1 MKKLMMVGLLLTAAI
16 ALQAQMKVAPKIE
29 KGAVKTYVGQSTV
42 SIPAQGDVKVSD
54 ETKYTVVDATADG
67 YVIDLETVNVQAEC
81 DANNIAGKLLVA
93 AQETMKGI
101 VFRIGL
107 DKDGKIQKLLNSDE
121 VQPKLTKAMESIVD
135 QLMKD
140 IPQLSAAVSKD
151 DLMKQV
157 VESITPETLLQNFQE
172 ASSPFALNGKTIMT
186 GGQEEY
192 VSKDGMKMKRMYFVQ
207 GKNIVANS
215 TLNMTKDEMKEMII
229 KQVEK
234 SAPEQAAM
242 VKENIDQIMSS
253 GMLKMDMKE
262 TATYELQ
269 DDGWVK
275 SIKGES
281 TTESM
286 GQKIVKTSTITLK

>member
-135 QLMKD
+135 QLLKD
-140 IPQLSAAVSKD
+140 VPQLGSMVSKD

-286 GQKIVKTSTITLK
+286 GQKIVKTSTVTLK

>member
-1 MKKLMMVGLLLTAAI
+1 MKKLLMVGLLLTAAI
-16 ALQAQMKVAPKIE
+16 ALQAQMKVAPKMQ

-42 SIPAQGDVKVSD
+42 SIPMQGDVKVSD
-54 ETKYTVVDATADG
+54 ETKYTVVDATVDG

-135 QLMKD
+135 QLLKD
-140 IPQLSAAVSKD
+140 IPQLGSMVSKD
-151 DLMKQV
+151 DLMKQI
-157 VESITPETLLQNFQE
+157 VESITPDALLETFQE
-172 ASSPFALNGKTIMT
+172 ATSPFSLNGKTIIT
-186 GGQEEY
+186 GAQEEY

-234 SAPEQAAM
+234 L
-242 VKENIDQIMSS
+242 N
-253 GMLKMDMKE
+253 
-262 TATYELQ
+262 
-269 DDGWVK
+269 
-275 SIKGES
+275 
-281 TTESM
+281 
-286 GQKIVKTSTITLK
+286 

>member
-67 YVIDLETVNVQAEC
+67 YIIDLETVNVQAEC

-135 QLMKD
+135 QLLKD
-140 IPQLSAAVSKD
+140 VPQLGSMVSKD

-157 VESITPETLLQNFQE
+157 VESITPESLLQNFQE

>member
-1 MKKLMMVGLLLTAAI
+1 MKKLLMVGLLLTAAI
-16 ALQAQMKVAPKIE
+16 ALQAQMKVAPKMQ

-42 SIPAQGDVKVSD
+42 SIPMQGDVKVSD
-54 ETKYTVVDATADG
+54 ETKYTVVDATVDG

-121 VQPKLTKAMESIVD
+121 VQPKLTKGLESIVD
-135 QLMKD
+135 QLLKD
-140 IPQLSAAVSKD
+140 VPQLSAAVSKD
-151 DLMKQV
+151 DLMKQI
-157 VESITPETLLQNFQE
+157 VESITPDALLETFQE
-172 ASSPFALNGKTIMT
+172 ATSPFSLNGKTIIT
-186 GGQEEY
+186 GAQEEY

-234 SAPEQAAM
+234 SAPDQAAM

-286 GQKIVKTSTITLK
+286 GQKIVQKSTVTLK

>member
-67 YVIDLETVNVQAEC
+67 YIIDLETVNVQAEC

-135 QLMKD
+135 QLLKD
-140 IPQLSAAVSKD
+140 VPQLGSMVSKD

-229 KQVEK
+229 
-234 SAPEQAAM
+234 
-242 VKENIDQIMSS
+242 
-253 GMLKMDMKE
+253 
-262 TATYELQ
+262 
-269 DDGWVK
+269 
-275 SIKGES
+275 
-281 TTESM
+281 
-286 GQKIVKTSTITLK
+286 

>member
-1 MKKLMMVGLLLTAAI
+1 MKKLLMVGLLLTAAI
-16 ALQAQMKVAPKIE
+16 ALQAQMKVAPKMQ

-42 SIPAQGDVKVSD
+42 SIPVQGDVKVND

-81 DANNIAGKLLVA
+81 DANNIAGKLVAA
-93 AQETMKGI
+93 AQEAMKGI
-101 VFRIGL
+101 VFRIAV
-107 DKDGKIQKLLNSDE
+107 DKDCKIQKVLNSDE
-121 VQPKLTKAMESIVD
+121 VQPKLTKGLESIVD
-135 QLMKD
+135 QLLKD
-140 IPQLSAAVSKD
+140 IPQLSSAVSKE

-157 VESITPETLLQNFQE
+157 VEAFTPESLLETFQE
-172 ASSPFALNGKTIMT
+172 ATSPFSLNGKTIMT
-186 GGQEEY
+186 GAQEEY

-234 SAPEQAAM
+234 SAPQQAAM
-242 VKENIDQIMSS
+242 VKENIDQLMSS

-262 TATYELQ
+262 TATYEFQ

>member
-67 YVIDLETVNVQAEC
+67 YIIDLETVNVQAEC

-135 QLMKD
+135 QLLKD
-140 IPQLSAAVSKD
+140 IPQLGSMVSKD

-215 TLNMTKDEMKEMII
+215 TLNMTKDEMKEMLI
-229 KQVEK
+229 QMVEK
-234 SAPEQAAM
+234 SAPDQAAM

-262 TATYELQ
+262 TVTYELQ

-281 TTESM
+281 TTETM
-286 GQKIVKTSTITLK
+286 GQKVVTVSTITLK

>member
-81 DANNIAGKLLVA
+81 DASNIAGKLLVA

-135 QLMKD
+135 QLLKD
-140 IPQLSAAVSKD
+140 VPQLGSMVSKD

-157 VESITPETLLQNFQE
+157 VESITPESLLQNFQE

>member
-1 MKKLMMVGLLLTAAI
+1 MKKLLMVGLLLTAAI
-16 ALQAQMKVAPKIE
+16 ALQAQMKVAPKME

-42 SIPAQGDVKVSD
+42 TMPMQGDVKVSD
-54 ETKYTVVDATADG
+54 ETKYTVVDATVDG

-121 VQPKLTKAMESIVD
+121 VQPKLTKGLESIVD
-135 QLMKD
+135 QLLKD

-151 DLMKQV
+151 DLMKQI
-157 VESITPETLLQNFQE
+157 VESITPDALLETFQE
-172 ASSPFALNGKTIMT
+172 ATSPFSLNGKTIIT
-186 GGQEEY
+186 GAQEEY

-234 SAPEQAAM
+234 SAPDQAAM

-286 GQKIVKTSTITLK
+286 GQKIVKTSTVTLK

>member
-1 MKKLMMVGLLLTAAI
+1 MKKLLMVGLLLTAAI
-16 ALQAQMKVAPKIE
+16 ALQAQMKVAPKMQ

-42 SIPAQGDVKVSD
+42 SIPMQGDVKVSD
-54 ETKYTVVDATADG
+54 ETKYTVVDATVDG

-121 VQPKLTKAMESIVD
+121 VQPKLTKGLESIVD

-151 DLMKQV
+151 DLMKQI
-157 VESITPETLLQNFQE
+157 VESITPDALLETFQE
-172 ASSPFALNGKTIMT
+172 ATSPFSLNGKTIIT
-186 GGQEEY
+186 GAQEEY

-234 SAPEQAAM
+234 SAPDQAAM

-286 GQKIVKTSTITLK
+286 GQKIVKTSTVTLK

>member
-67 YVIDLETVNVQAEC
+67 YIIDLETVNVQAEC

-135 QLMKD
+135 QLLKD
-140 IPQLSAAVSKD
+140 IPQLGSMVSKD

-234 SAPEQAAM
+234 SAPQQAAM
-242 VKENIDQIMSS
+242 VKENIDQLMSS

>member
-135 QLMKD
+135 QLLKD

>member
-1 MKKLMMVGLLLTAAI
+1 MKKLLMVGLLLTAAI
-16 ALQAQMKVAPKIE
+16 ALQAQMKVAPKMQ

-42 SIPAQGDVKVSD
+42 SIPMQGDVKVSD
-54 ETKYTVVDATADG
+54 ETKYTVVDATVDG
-67 YVIDLETVNVQAEC
+67 YVIDLETINVQAEC

-121 VQPKLTKAMESIVD
+121 VQPKLTKGLESIVD
-135 QLMKD
+135 QLLKD

-151 DLMKQV
+151 DLMKQI
-157 VESITPETLLQNFQE
+157 VESITPDALLETFQE
-172 ASSPFALNGKTIMT
+172 ATSPFSLNGKTIIT
-186 GGQEEY
+186 GAQEEY

-234 SAPEQAAM
+234 SAPDQAAM

-286 GQKIVKTSTITLK
+286 GQKIVKTSTVTLK

>member
-135 QLMKD
+135 QLLKD
-140 IPQLSAAVSKD
+140 IPQLGSMVSKD

-215 TLNMTKDEMKEMII
+215 TLNMTKDEMKEMLI
-229 KQVEK
+229 KMVEK
-234 SAPEQAAM
+234 SAPDQAAM

-262 TATYELQ
+262 TVTYELQ

-281 TTESM
+281 TTETM
-286 GQKIVKTSTITLK
+286 GQKVVTVSTITLK

>member
-1 MKKLMMVGLLLTAAI
+1 MKKLLMVGLLLTAAI
-16 ALQAQMKVAPKIE
+16 ALQAQMKVAPKMQ

-42 SIPAQGDVKVSD
+42 SIPMQGDVKVSD
-54 ETKYTVVDATADG
+54 ETKYTVVDATVDG

-121 VQPKLTKAMESIVD
+121 VQPKLTKGLESIVD
-135 QLMKD
+135 QLLKD

-151 DLMKQV
+151 DLMKQI
-157 VESITPETLLQNFQE
+157 VESITPDALLETFQE
-172 ASSPFALNGKTIMT
+172 ATSPFSLNGKTIIT
-186 GGQEEY
+186 GAQEEY

-234 SAPEQAAM
+234 SAPDQAAM

-286 GQKIVKTSTITLK
+286 GQKIVKTSTVTLK

>member
-1 MKKLMMVGLLLTAAI
+1 MKKLLMVGLLLTAAI
-16 ALQAQMKVAPKIE
+16 ALQAQMKVAPKMQ

-42 SIPAQGDVKVSD
+42 SIPMQGDVKVSD

-121 VQPKLTKAMESIVD
+121 VQPKLTKGLESIVD
-135 QLMKD
+135 RLLKD

-151 DLMKQV
+151 DLMKQI
-157 VESITPETLLQNFQE
+157 VESITPDALLETFQE
-172 ASSPFALNGKTIMT
+172 ATSPFSLNGKTIIT
-186 GGQEEY
+186 GAQEEY

-234 SAPEQAAM
+234 SAPDQAAM

-286 GQKIVKTSTITLK
+286 GQKIVKTSTVTLK

>member
-16 ALQAQMKVAPKIE
+16 ALQAQMKVAPKMQ

-135 QLMKD
+135 QLLKD
-140 IPQLSAAVSKD
+140 IPQLGSMVSKD

>member
-1 MKKLMMVGLLLTAAI
+1 MKKLLMVGLLLTAAI
-16 ALQAQMKVAPKIE
+16 ALQAQMKVAPKME

-42 SIPAQGDVKVSD
+42 TMPMQGDVKVNY
-54 ETKYTVVDATADG
+54 ETKYTIVDATADG
-67 YVIDLETVNVQAEC
+67 YVVDLVTDNVQTEC
-81 DANNIAGKLLVA
+81 DANNIAGKLVAA
-93 AQETMKGI
+93 AQEATKGI

-107 DKDGKIQKLLNSDE
+107 DKEGKIQKVLNSDE
-121 VQPKLTKAMESIVD
+121 VQPKLTKGLESIVD

-151 DLMKQV
+151 NLMKQV
-157 VESITPETLLQNFQE
+157 VETFTPESLLKSFQE
-172 ASSPFALNGKTIMT
+172 STSPFTLNGKTITT
-186 GGQEEY
+186 GAQEEY

-215 TLNMTKDEMKEMII
+215 TLNMTKDEMKEMLI
-229 KQVEK
+229 QMVEK
-234 SAPEQAAM
+234 SAPDQAAM

-262 TATYELQ
+262 TVTYELQ

-281 TTESM
+281 TTETM
-286 GQKIVKTSTITLK
+286 GQKVVTVSTITLK

>member
-16 ALQAQMKVAPKIE
+16 ALQAQMKVAPKMQ

-42 SIPAQGDVKVSD
+42 SIPMQGDVKVSD
-54 ETKYTVVDATADG
+54 ETKYTVVDATVDG

-121 VQPKLTKAMESIVD
+121 VQPKLTKGLESIVD
-135 QLMKD
+135 QLLKD

-151 DLMKQV
+151 DLMKQI
-157 VESITPETLLQNFQE
+157 VESITPDALLETFQE
-172 ASSPFALNGKTIMT
+172 ATSPFSLNGKTIIT
-186 GGQEEY
+186 GAQEEY

-234 SAPEQAAM
+234 SAPDQAAM

-286 GQKIVKTSTITLK
+286 GQKIVKTSTVTLK

>member
-16 ALQAQMKVAPKIE
+16 ALQAQMKVAPKMQ

-42 SIPAQGDVKVSD
+42 SIPMQGDVKVSD
-54 ETKYTVVDATADG
+54 ETKYTVVDATVDG

-121 VQPKLTKAMESIVD
+121 VQPKLTKGLESIVD
-135 QLMKD
+135 QLLKD
-140 IPQLSAAVSKD
+140 IPQLSAEVSKD
-151 DLMKQV
+151 DLMKQI
-157 VESITPETLLQNFQE
+157 VESITPDALLETFQE
-172 ASSPFALNGKTIMT
+172 ATSPFSLNGKTIIT
-186 GGQEEY
+186 GAQEEY

-234 SAPEQAAM
+234 SAPDQAAM

-286 GQKIVKTSTITLK
+286 GQKIVKTSTVTLK

>member
-1 MKKLMMVGLLLTAAI
+1 MKKLLMVGLLLTAAI
-16 ALQAQMKVAPKIE
+16 ALQAQMKVAPKMQ

-42 SIPAQGDVKVSD
+42 TMPMQGDVKVND

-67 YVIDLETVNVQAEC
+67 YVIDLETVNVQTEC
-81 DANNIAGKLLVA
+81 DANNIAGKLVAA
-93 AQETMKGI
+93 AQEAMKGI
-101 VFRIGL
+101 VFRIAV
-107 DKDGKIQKLLNSDE
+107 DKDCKIQKVLNSDE
-121 VQPKLTKAMESIVD
+121 VQPKLTKGLESIVD
-135 QLMKD
+135 QLLKD
-140 IPQLSAAVSKD
+140 IPQLSSAVSKE

-157 VESITPETLLQNFQE
+157 VEAFTPESLLETFQE
-172 ASSPFALNGKTIMT
+172 ATSPFSLNGKTIMT
-186 GGQEEY
+186 GAQEEY

-234 SAPEQAAM
+234 SAPQQAAM
-242 VKENIDQIMSS
+242 VKENIDQLMSS

-262 TATYELQ
+262 TATYEFQ

>member
-67 YVIDLETVNVQAEC
+67 YIIDLETVNVQAEC
-81 DANNIAGKLLVA
+81 DASNIAGKLLVA

-135 QLMKD
+135 QLLKD
-140 IPQLSAAVSKD
+140 IPQLGSMVSKD

-281 TTESM
+281 TTETM
-286 GQKIVKTSTITLK
+286 GQKIVTTSTVTLK

>member
-135 QLMKD
+135 QLLKD
-140 IPQLSAAVSKD
+140 IPQLGSMVSKD

>member
-135 QLMKD
+135 QLLKD
-140 IPQLSAAVSKD
+140 VPQLGSMVSKD

-157 VESITPETLLQNFQE
+157 VESITPESLLQNFQE

-215 TLNMTKDEMKEMII
+215 TLNMTKDEMKEMLI
-229 KQVEK
+229 QMVEK
-234 SAPEQAAM
+234 SAPDQAAM

-262 TATYELQ
+262 TVTYELQ

-281 TTESM
+281 TTETM
-286 GQKIVKTSTITLK
+286 GQKVVTVSTITLK

>member
-1 MKKLMMVGLLLTAAI
+1 MKKLLMVGLLLTAAI
-16 ALQAQMKVAPKIE
+16 ALQAQMKVAPKMQ

-54 ETKYTVVDATADG
+54 ETKYTVVDATVDG

-121 VQPKLTKAMESIVD
+121 VQPKLTKGLESIVD
-135 QLMKD
+135 QLLKD

-151 DLMKQV
+151 DLMKQI
-157 VESITPETLLQNFQE
+157 VESITPDALLETFQE
-172 ASSPFALNGKTIMT
+172 ATSPFSLNGKTIIT
-186 GGQEEY
+186 GAQEEY

-234 SAPEQAAM
+234 SAPDQAAM

-286 GQKIVKTSTITLK
+286 GQKIVKTSTVTLK

>member
-1 MKKLMMVGLLLTAAI
+1 MKKLLMVGLLLTAAI
-16 ALQAQMKVAPKIE
+16 ALQAQMKVAPKMQ

-42 SIPAQGDVKVSD
+42 SIPMQGDVKVSD

-121 VQPKLTKAMESIVD
+121 VQPKLTKGLESIVD
-135 QLMKD
+135 QLLKD

-151 DLMKQV
+151 DLMKQI
-157 VESITPETLLQNFQE
+157 VESITPDALLETFQE
-172 ASSPFALNGKTIMT
+172 ATSPFSLNGKTIIT
-186 GGQEEY
+186 GAQEEY

-234 SAPEQAAM
+234 SAPDQAAM

>member
-1 MKKLMMVGLLLTAAI
+1 MKKLLMVGLLLTAAI
-16 ALQAQMKVAPKIE
+16 ALQAQMKVAPKMQ

-42 SIPAQGDVKVSD
+42 TMPMQGDVKINY
-54 ETKYTVVDATADG
+54 ETKYTIVDATADG
-67 YVIDLETVNVQAEC
+67 YVVDLVTDNVQAEC

-93 AQETMKGI
+93 AQEATKGI

-107 DKDGKIQKLLNSDE
+107 DKEGKIQKVLNSDE
-121 VQPKLTKAMESIVD
+121 VQPKLTKGLESIVD
-135 QLMKD
+135 QFMKD
-140 IPQLSAAVSKD
+140 IPQLSAAVSKE
-151 DLMKQV
+151 DLMKQL
-157 VESITPETLLQNFQE
+157 VETFTPEALLKSFQE
-172 ASSPFALNGKTIMT
+172 NTSPFTLNGKTITT
-186 GGQEEY
+186 GAQEEY

-207 GKNIVANS
+207 GKSIVANS
-215 TLNMTKDEMKEMII
+215 TLNMTKDEIKEMII

-234 SAPEQAAM
+234 SAPQQAAM

-262 TATYELQ
+262 TVTYELQ

-281 TTESM
+281 TTETM
-286 GQKIVKTSTITLK
+286 GQKIVTVSTITLK

>member
-67 YVIDLETVNVQAEC
+67 YIIDLETVNVQAEC

-135 QLMKD
+135 QLLKD
-140 IPQLSAAVSKD
+140 IPQLGSMVSKD

>member
-67 YVIDLETVNVQAEC
+67 YIIDLETVNVQAEC
-81 DANNIAGKLLVA
+81 DASNIAGKLLVA

-135 QLMKD
+135 QLLKD
-140 IPQLSAAVSKD
+140 IPQLGSMVSKD

>member
-1 MKKLMMVGLLLTAAI
+1 MKKLLMVGLLLTAAI
-16 ALQAQMKVAPKIE
+16 ALQAQMKVAPKMQ

-42 SIPAQGDVKVSD
+42 SIPVQGDVKVND

-67 YVIDLETVNVQAEC
+67 YVIDLETVNVQSEC
-81 DANNIAGKLLVA
+81 DANNIAGKLVAA
-93 AQETMKGI
+93 AQEAMKGI
-101 VFRIGL
+101 IFRIAV
-107 DKDGKIQKLLNSDE
+107 DKDCKIQKVLNSDE
-121 VQPKLTKAMESIVD
+121 VQPKLTKGLESIVD
-135 QLMKD
+135 QLLKD
-140 IPQLSAAVSKD
+140 IPQLSSAVSKE

-157 VESITPETLLQNFQE
+157 VEAFTPESLLETFQE
-172 ASSPFALNGKTIMT
+172 ATSPFSLNGKTIMT
-186 GGQEEY
+186 GAQEEY

-234 SAPEQAAM
+234 SAPQQAAM
-242 VKENIDQIMSS
+242 VKENIDQLMSS

-262 TATYELQ
+262 TATYEFQ

>member
-67 YVIDLETVNVQAEC
+67 YIIDLETVNVQAEC
-81 DANNIAGKLLVA
+81 DASNIAGKLLVA

-135 QLMKD
+135 QLLKD
-140 IPQLSAAVSKD
+140 VPQLGSMVSKD

-157 VESITPETLLQNFQE
+157 VESITPESLLQNFQE

-215 TLNMTKDEMKEMII
+215 TLNMTKDEMKEMLI
-229 KQVEK
+229 QMVEK
-234 SAPEQAAM
+234 SAPDQAAM

>member
-1 MKKLMMVGLLLTAAI
+1 MKKLLMVGLLLTAAI
-16 ALQAQMKVAPKIE
+16 ALQAQMKVAPKMQ

-42 SIPAQGDVKVSD
+42 SIPMQGDVKVSD
-54 ETKYTVVDATADG
+54 ETKYTVVDATVDG

-121 VQPKLTKAMESIVD
+121 VQPKLTKGLESIVD
-135 QLMKD
+135 QLLKD
-140 IPQLSAAVSKD
+140 VPQLSAAVSKD
-151 DLMKQV
+151 DLMKQI
-157 VESITPETLLQNFQE
+157 VESITPDALLETFQE
-172 ASSPFALNGKTIMT
+172 ATSPFSLNGKTIIT
-186 GGQEEY
+186 GAQEEY

-234 SAPEQAAM
+234 SAPDQAAM

-286 GQKIVKTSTITLK
+286 GQKIVKTSTVTLK

>member
-1 MKKLMMVGLLLTAAI
+1 MKKLLMVGLLLTAAI
-16 ALQAQMKVAPKIE
+16 ALQAQMKVAPKMQ
-29 KGAVKTYVGQSTV
+29 KGTVKTYVGQSTV
-42 SIPAQGDVKVSD
+42 SIPMQGDVKVSD

-121 VQPKLTKAMESIVD
+121 VQPKLNKGLESIVD
-135 QLMKD
+135 QLLKD

-151 DLMKQV
+151 DLMKQI
-157 VESITPETLLQNFQE
+157 VESITPDALLETFQE
-172 ASSPFALNGKTIMT
+172 ATSPFSLNGKTITT
-186 GGQEEY
+186 GAQEEY

>member
-1 MKKLMMVGLLLTAAI
+1 MKKLLMVGLLLTAAI
-16 ALQAQMKVAPKIE
+16 ALQAQMKVAPKMQ

-42 SIPAQGDVKVSD
+42 SIPMQGDVKVSD
-54 ETKYTVVDATADG
+54 ETKYTVVDATVDG

-121 VQPKLTKAMESIVD
+121 VQPKLTKGLESIVD
-135 QLMKD
+135 QLLKD

-151 DLMKQV
+151 DLMKQI
-157 VESITPETLLQNFQE
+157 VESITPDALLETFQE
-172 ASSPFALNGKTIMT
+172 ATSPFSLNGKTIIT
-186 GGQEEY
+186 GAQEEY

-234 SAPEQAAM
+234 SAPDQAAM

-262 TATYELQ
+262 TVTYELQ

-281 TTESM
+281 TTETM
-286 GQKIVKTSTITLK
+286 GQKVVTVSTITLK

>member
-1 MKKLMMVGLLLTAAI
+1 MKKLLMVGLLLTAAI
-16 ALQAQMKVAPKIE
+16 ALQAQMKVAPKMQ

-42 SIPAQGDVKVSD
+42 SIPMQGDVKVSD
-54 ETKYTVVDATADG
+54 ETKYTVVDATVDG

-121 VQPKLTKAMESIVD
+121 VQPKLTKGLESIVD
-135 QLMKD
+135 QLLKD

-151 DLMKQV
+151 DLMKQI
-157 VESITPETLLQNFQE
+157 VESITPDALLETFQE
-172 ASSPFALNGKTIMT
+172 ATSPFSLNGKTIIT
-186 GGQEEY
+186 GAQEEY

-234 SAPEQAAM
+234 SAPDQAAM

>member
-1 MKKLMMVGLLLTAAI
+1 MKKLLMVGLLLTAAI
-16 ALQAQMKVAPKIE
+16 ALQAQMKVAPKMQ
-29 KGAVKTYVGQSTV
+29 KGTVKTYVGHSTV
-42 SIPAQGDVKVSD
+42 SIPMQGDVKVSD

-121 VQPKLTKAMESIVD
+121 VQPKLNKGLESIVD
-135 QLMKD
+135 QLLKD

-151 DLMKQV
+151 DLMKQI
-157 VESITPETLLQNFQE
+157 VESITPDALLETFQE
-172 ASSPFALNGKTIMT
+172 ATSPFSLNGKTITT
-186 GGQEEY
+186 GAQEEY

-234 SAPEQAAM
+234 SAPQQAAM
-242 VKENIDQIMSS
+242 VKENIDQLMSS

-286 GQKIVKTSTITLK
+286 GQKIVKTSTVTLK

>member
-1 MKKLMMVGLLLTAAI
+1 MKKLLMVGLLLTAAI
-16 ALQAQMKVAPKIE
+16 ALQAQMKVAPKMQ
-29 KGAVKTYVGQSTV
+29 KGTVKTYVGQSTV
-42 SIPAQGDVKVSD
+42 SIPMQGDVKVSD

-121 VQPKLTKAMESIVD
+121 VQPKLNKGLESIVD
-135 QLMKD
+135 QLLKD

-151 DLMKQV
+151 DLMKQI
-157 VESITPETLLQNFQE
+157 VESITPDALLETFQE
-172 ASSPFALNGKTIMT
+172 ATSPFSLNGKTITT
-186 GGQEEY
+186 GAQEEY

-234 SAPEQAAM
+234 SAPQQAAM
-242 VKENIDQIMSS
+242 VKENIDQLMSS

-286 GQKIVKTSTITLK
+286 GQKIVKTSTVTLK